1 MCDLF
6 NFLRLIMS
14 PSFDNKR
21 KKFRSLAEK
30 RTTKL
35 LNGVRLVQNLSNP
48 QHYVYDEDE
57 VKKMFSAIRDAIS
70 EAEAA
75 FKKGNRK
82 NNKQFT
88 F

>member
-1 MCDLF
+1 
-6 NFLRLIMS
+6 MS

-82 NNKQFT
+82 IESYYHCNW
-88 F
+88 